1 MSNIKNISST
11 KEREAEIQ
19 KEITGVIGKLKE
31 LNTKYGIGFAIAAE
45 SGLSSDSKY
54 ITLIQGPLRSTGLL
68 VSVLQANLVKDIIA
82 NQGTI
87 KE

>member
-1 MSNIKNISST
+1 MSNIKKISST
-11 KEREAEIQ
+11 KERETKIQEELTEI
-19 KEITGVIGKLKE
+19 INKLKS
-31 LNTKYGIGFAIAAE
+31 LNEKYGIGFAIAAE
-45 SGLSSDSKY
+45 SGQSTDSKY

-82 NQGTI
+82 NQGTL